1 VEGLSSARLVR
12 VWGAAR
18 SVRLWRALAVG
29 AVVSVCLSLSMLTS
43 LNLSTLSLSLS
54 ASLNLSGG
62 VSGVLATSPGG
73 SPVFDVSVSSAPDG
87 RRYEMVT
94 PPVKN
99 GALIGSLFAGHR
111 PPVVANSGEEVIA
124 PSDQCFEGPESCV
137 GVRLTEG
144 EPYGFVRT
152 AGGWVTEPFA
162 PPAGFEGDSYWSVN
176 ANTGTALFS
185 APGSPGGPDD
195 FYGREPGGVFTPI
208 GPFGELKPGSGA
220 AQANASVM
228 TPVGVFS
235 TADLSHVVYEPTE
248 KLWAFDESGVNGL
261 YEYAPGV
268 KDTQPL
274 MVGVEGGYEEGENH
288 DLVSVCETKLG
299 DLESGN
305 RSEAV
310 SENGHIVYFTA
321 GERTSGCAV
330 GAKAPLVTG
339 LYARVDGESAN
350 AHTVLVSARAAA
362 GCDTLV
368 CEEDASKVEDL
379 RTANFEGASGDGSR
393 VFFTDAQQLTNGAV
407 ESSASAAEQQCAAP
421 EPGGCNL
428 YESVCTEPCG
438 PPGEAPDPK
447 ARELFDVSETSEAEG
462 PRVQGVMA
470 VSADGSHVYFVAEG
484 VLTGEE
490 ENEEHE
496 KAVSGEDNLYV
507 YDEGPGGTRGHV
519 TFITRLAGGDGQEEQ
534 WLTKTSGTA
543 NVTPDGRFLVFTDDR
558 ALTHDDTREEG
569 ADAEH
574 AAQVYEYDAATRVLR
589 RISAGEDEYNDD
601 GNAETGNAYIAYP
614 AREATDG
621 SVPIRRDPSMAD
633 NGELVFFESP
643 IALVPGALEDAS
655 IGEGKYAYNV
665 YEWYNGQVYLVSDG
679 KDVTGDSAVSESQ
692 NPRGPTELLGVGV
705 NGADVIFSTFDQ
717 LVPEDQDTQR
727 DYYDAHLCST
737 EGKPC
742 IEQVQEPGPCL
753 EGACQ
758 GPVGAP
764 TGVVAP
770 GSATLS
776 GSGNLPPPP
785 AEKPVVKPLTRAQK
799 LAKALK
805 ACHTKADKKKRRAC
819 EALAR
824 KDYGPVH
831 KAKKS
836 SQRKGR

>member
-1 VEGLSSARLVR
+1 V
-12 VWGAAR
+12 
-18 SVRLWRALAVG
+18 WRAFAVG
-29 AVVSVCLSLSMLTS
+29 VALSVSLSLSMLGS
-43 LNLSTLSLSLS
+43 LSLGSLSLSLS
-54 ASLNLSGG
+54 ASLNLGG
-62 VSGVLATSPGG
+62 GLAGVLATDAGG

-94 PPVKN
+94 PPEKN

-111 PPVVANSGEEVIA
+111 PPVVADSGEGVIA
-124 PSDQCFEGPESCV
+124 PSDQCFEAPESCV
-137 GVRLTEG
+137 GIRLTEG

-162 PPAGFEGDSYWSVN
+162 PPASFEGDSYWSVN

-185 APGSPGGPDD
+185 APGSPGGPDE
-195 FYGREPGGVFTPI
+195 FYGRQPGGVFTPI

-228 TPVGVFS
+228 PPVGVFS
-235 TADLSHVVYEPTE
+235 TADLSHVVYEPR
-248 KLWAFDESGVNGL
+248 KQLWSFDESDHYTL
-261 YEYAPGV
+261 YEYAPDV
-268 KDTQPL
+268 SDAQPL
-274 MVGVEGGYEEGENH
+274 MVGVEGGYDSGENY
-288 DLVSVCETKLG
+288 DLVSVCGTHLG

-305 RSEAV
+305 SAEAV

-321 GERTSGCAV
+321 VRTPGCAV

-339 LYARVDGESAN
+339 LYERVDGESVD
-350 AHTVLVSARAAA
+350 AHTVLISGRAAA

-368 CEEDASKVEDL
+368 CEENASKVEDL
-379 RTANFEGASGDGSR
+379 RTANFEGASSDGSR
-393 VFFTDAQQLTNGAV
+393 VFFTDGQQLTNGAV
-407 ESSASAAEQQCAAP
+407 ESSVSAAEEQCAAP

-447 ARELFDVSETSEAEG
+447 ARELFDVSETAEAEG
-462 PRVQGVMA
+462 PRVQGVVA

-507 YDEGPGGTRGHV
+507 YDEGPDGTRGHV
-519 TFITRLAGGDGQEEQ
+519 TFITRLSGTDKQEEQ
-534 WLTKTSGTA
+534 WISKTSGRA
-543 NVTPDGRFLVFTDDR
+543 NVTPDGGFLVFTDDR
-558 ALTHDDTREEG
+558 ALTKDDTRAEG
-569 ADAEH
+569 ADAEG

-589 RISAGEDEYNDD
+589 RISVGEDEYNDD
-601 GNAETGNAYIAYP
+601 GNAETGNAYIAFP

-643 IALVPGALEDAS
+643 VALVPGALEDAS

-679 KDVTGDSAVSESQ
+679 KDVTADSAVSESQ
-692 NPRGPTELLGVGV
+692 NLRGPTELLGVGV

-742 IEQVQEPGPCL
+742 IERVLEPGPCV

-758 GPVGAP
+758 GAVGAP
-764 TGVVAP
+764 AGVGAS

-785 AEKPVVKPLTRAQK
+785 VEKLVVKPLTRAQK

-805 ACHTKADKKKRRAC
+805 ACHTKANKKKRKAC
-819 EALAR
+819 EATAR

-836 SQRKGR
+836 SSKKGR